1 MDLKIPGLTLEV
13 IREILAESR
22 PARLHILDKMEETIP
37 APRAELSTYAPRI
50 IAMQI
55 DREKIRDVIG
65 PGGKIIR
72 GIIEETGAVIDI
84 EDDGSV
90 RIFSAD
96 GEAGLKA
103 KAIVESLVEE
113 PEVGKVYDGVVKRI
127 VDFGAF
133 VEILPGKD
141 GLLHVSE
148 IDIHRVENV
157 HDVLKEGDE
166 IQVKLIGF
174 EREGKIRLSRKV
186 LLDGYDPE
194 ADARRSDRGG
204 SGGRRPGGRGSGG
217 RRDDRRGSGGRRDD
231 RRRDDRRRH
240 SSGRSDGKR

>member
-1 MDLKIPGLTLEV
+1 MTI
-13 IREILAESR
+13 
-22 PARLHILDKMEETIP
+22 DK
-37 APRAELSTYAPRI
+37 
-50 IAMQI
+50 
-55 DREKIRDVIG
+55 DKIRDVIG

-96 GEAGLKA
+96 AEAGLRA
-103 KAIVESLVEE
+103 KAIVESLTEE

-148 IDIHRVENV
+148 IDLHRVENV

-166 IQVKLIGF
+166 IKVKLIGF

-186 LLDGYDPE
+186 LLDCYDPYAE
-194 ADARRSDRGG
+194 SRRSDRGDRCG
-204 SGGRRPGGRGSGG
+204 LRPSGGC
-217 RRDDRRGSGGRRDD
+217 RDDSSSGGRRDD
-231 RRRDDRRRH
+231 RRR
-240 SSGRSDGKR
+240 SGGHRSDGRR